1 MDIYVDVLNKIAVT
15 GAMDATP
22 AVRPDIRS
30 PTTYTVNLYFLQER
44 RVWRFHLYPVSDCRN
59 NIQRAI

>member
-30 PTTYTVNLYFLQER
+30 PTTYTVNLYFLREPTG
-44 RVWRFHLYPVSDCRN
+44 LAVSPIPGIRLP
-59 NIQRAI
+59 